1 MKHLTLALLIL
12 AVPFGAAA
20 QPDTDAQSKAEA
32 ALHSGV
38 PQGAIA
44 PLKEALSKGQG
55 NRTTLTLLLA
65 RLQLA
70 SGHPD
75 DALKTLDAADNHA
88 NTEWKLLRAAALA
101 AQGATSAATT
111 LLNPLAASN
120 AEAALL
126 LARIHAEQG
135 DRNLARQVLAQ
146 APPDAAKNPHYI
158 RLMLDLALSAE
169 DTHAAEKLLDTIT
182 RESLLPEAEVNTA
195 KGRLHLLQ
203 RQPTEAAAAFSSALT
218 AGNASTLIRDNA
230 RLGLAR
236 TAVLSGDNK
245 KAREILHEALVTGTT
260 PATLRQ
266 TMEDWIA
273 VEKSLGADPTGDLRS
288 WSAKKESQRGT
299 EATLQLA
306 RLDLDARG
314 PEAALDSLQKL
325 LGDTNLGPEDRQR
338 AELLAAEA
346 KIAAGQYAEA
356 LPLLDGLPGEDAYA
370 VAMLRGRALAAEGS
384 NRQAHE
390 AFSEALQNAKTNDEK
405 YAAAADRF
413 LTALAAGDL
422 NLARSSLQTL
432 REAAPDH
439 PRLLEWLFL
448 FAAAEAQ
455 KGEIDDLSILAHRSP
470 STDYAFQAKLALAEW
485 RLARGEGVAAERILK
500 TARAEASTPPRAA
513 TLASAEIFAA
523 DNSGS
528 KTRDEL
534 VAECRQFLSQYPDSP
549 EAADVA
555 FKLAEL
561 YSRGGDHSAAESV
574 LAKLAST
581 LPGGE
586 SAALARFLAAGAA
599 SRSMSDAAADRALV
613 WFDELAQ
620 GQSRL
625 RYRARLEQAS
635 LLLRQRKFSDALALQ
650 ESILASDPPPE
661 IRRTSAMERGDIL
674 FALSA
679 SDPATLEQA
688 AAAYELVAADKD
700 APPDWRDQALCKRAA
715 ALAQLGQTDKALA
728 LYREILDRPPVE
740 NSDQFWFFKAGLDA
754 GRLLEE
760 QKDWPA
766 AVVIYDR
773 LAAAGGAQREE
784 LQQRARR
791 LRLEHFI
798 WEN

>member
-1 MKHLTLALLIL
+1 MKRLSTALLIL
-12 AVPFGAAA
+12 AMPFGAAA
-20 QPDTDAQSKAEA
+20 QPNTDVQSKAEA
-32 ALHSGV
+32 ALRSGV
-38 PQGAIA
+38 PQAAIA
-44 PLKEALSKGQG
+44 PLKEALRNGQG
-55 NRTTLTLLLA
+55 DRPVLGRLLA

-70 SGHPD
+70 AGHPE
-75 DALKTLDAADNHA
+75 DAMQTLDAAGDHA
-88 NTEWKLLRAAALA
+88 NAEWKLLRAAALA
-101 AQGATSAATT
+101 AQGATGASVA
-111 LLNPLAASN
+111 LLDPLAASH

-135 DRNLARQVLAQ
+135 DFSLARQVLAQ
-146 APPDAAKNPHYI
+146 VPAEDAKSPHYA

-169 DTHAAEKLLDTIT
+169 DAPGAEKLLDAIT
-182 RESLLPEAEVNTA
+182 QESLLPEAEVATA
-195 KGRLHLLQ
+195 KGRLHLL
-203 RQPTEAAAAFSSALT
+203 RKQPVEATAAFSSAL
-218 AGNASTLIRDNA
+218 AAKDISALVRDNA
-230 RLGLAR
+230 HLGLAR
-236 TAVLSGDNK
+236 AAALSGDNT
-245 KAREILHEALVTGTT
+245 KAREILHNALVAGTT
-260 PATLRQ
+260 PAALRQ
-266 TMEDWIA
+266 TMEEWIA

-288 WSAKKESQRGT
+288 WSAKKEGRHGA

-325 LGDTNLGPEDRQR
+325 LGSANLGPEDRRR
-338 AELLAAEA
+338 AELLSAEA
-346 KIAAGQYAEA
+346 RIAAGQYAEA
-356 LPLLDGLPGEDAYA
+356 LSLLDGLGGGDKYA
-370 VAMLRGRALAAEGS
+370 VAMLRGRALAAKGS
-384 NRQAHE
+384 NREAHE
-390 AFSEALQNAKTNDEK
+390 AFTEALKNAGTPDER
-405 YAAAADRF
+405 YAAAGDRF
-413 LTALAAGDL
+413 LTALAITDL

-448 FAAAEAQ
+448 LATAEAQ
-455 KGEIDDLSILAHRSP
+455 KGEIDSLSILARRSP

-485 RLARGEGVAAERILK
+485 RLARGEGAAAERILK
-500 TARAEASTPPRAA
+500 TARTEASTPPRAA
-513 TLASAEIFAA
+513 TLAAAEIFAA

-528 KTRDEL
+528 KARDEL
-534 VAECRQFLSQYPDSP
+534 IAECRQFLSQYPDSP
-549 EAADVA
+549 EATDVA

-561 YSRGGDHSAAESV
+561 HSRGGDHAAAETV

-613 WFDELAQ
+613 WLDELAQ
-620 GQSRL
+620 GQSSL

-635 LLLRQRKFSDALALQ
+635 LLLRQRKFTDALALQ

-661 IRRTSAMERGDIL
+661 IRRTATMERGDIL
-674 FALSA
+674 FALGA
-679 SDPATLEQA
+679 SDPATLERA
-688 AAAYELVAADKD
+688 AAAYELVASDKD
-700 APPDWRDQALCKRAA
+700 APPDWRDQALCKYAA
-715 ALAQLGQTDKALA
+715 AVAQLGQTDKALA
-728 LYREILDRPPVE
+728 LYREILDRPPAE
-740 NSDQFWFFKAGLDA
+740 SSDQFWFFKAGLDA

-773 LAAAGGAQREE
+773 LAAAGGAQHKEF
-784 LQQRARR
+784 QQRARR